1 MLLKKGLSLTATGMW
16 TEALYFPKNIDVD
29 LLGLGAGDVHAGGNE
44 VEIALDGV
52 GSGLL
57 DLAGKLGPTAQGR
70 AVEAGNDRNVDRG
83 FGLANVIQIAFG
95 AGVEFAGMGKVG
107 ERFGKALGAGVEME
121 FKIESLLV
129 QLLLEQGIEHDG
141 GGAGIFEFA
150 DAADFLGERGGGGDQ
165 RRAQLHAE
173 ILRA

>member
-1 MLLKKGLSLTATGMW
+1 VAEEW
-16 TEALYFPKNIDVD
+16 TQLDGHRDVHRTLYFPKNVGIDF
-29 LLGLGAGDVHAGGNE
+29 LRPGAGNVDVGWDE

-70 AVEAGNDRNVDRG
+70 AVKAGDDRDVHRG

-95 AGVEFAGMGKVG
+95 AGVEFAGMGKVR
-107 ERFGKALGAGVEME
+107 ERLGKALGAGVEVE
-121 FKIESLLV
+121 FKIESLLM

-141 GGAGIFEFA
+141 G
-150 DAADFLGERGGGGDQ
+150 
-165 RRAQLHAE
+165 
-173 ILRA
+173 